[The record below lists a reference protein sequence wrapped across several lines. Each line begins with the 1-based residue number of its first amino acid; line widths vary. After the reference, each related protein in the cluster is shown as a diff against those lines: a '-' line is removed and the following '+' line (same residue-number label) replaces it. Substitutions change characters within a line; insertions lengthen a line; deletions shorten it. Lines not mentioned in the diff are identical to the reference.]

1 MISCLTHKTEGK
13 YRPRVWEIELTDT
26 GGKSGMGS
34 AGGFGLVCFFP
45 SPWELVSGK
54 ERWIERM
61 VL

>member
-1 MISCLTHKTEGK
+1 M
-13 YRPRVWEIELTDT
+13 PRVWEIEFTDT